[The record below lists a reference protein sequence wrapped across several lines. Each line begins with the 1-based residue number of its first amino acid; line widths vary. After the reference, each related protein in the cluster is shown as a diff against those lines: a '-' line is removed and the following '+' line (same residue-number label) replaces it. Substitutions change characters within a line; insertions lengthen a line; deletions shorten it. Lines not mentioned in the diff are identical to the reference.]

1 MKKLVVSILSF
12 AIFGLGSFAQKN
24 VKEFLSKDRKQCDSS
39 IAFYYRLVNYDANGK
54 PEGMV
59 KQFYINGEPE
69 WEGQFYKYNK
79 MNQAENAYQGPCTW
93 FYPNGKKKRSSY
105 YQKGV
110 QNGPATGWYD
120 SGKLK
125 YQFTYNNGYVNGLFV
140 MWYEN
145 GLLKNYAVL
154 KDGYVVGNEAIYCN
168 KYGECF
174 VQNSYKFRISEK
186 FSKKIYHE
194 VIMGS
199 MLSDEDYSY
208 YSYSYDTRFESF
220 ADVGDF
226 IPKKDTTGFKIKQK
240 EKKPLEIKA
249 GPKGGNK
256 LYFRSIDYSKFFRID
271 VDLINPNKKSTSKNG
286 LVFAYK
292 DAKNYEYY
300 IVDKDG
306 GYQIGSM
313 VNGEKNI
320 ISEGTLTATS
330 SYNYYDYGKKKKNNS
345 QKSNLDPRLFELSV
359 SYYKDT
365 VKYWGKSSVVYRRPL
380 TGLSGD
386 YMGFLL
392 DKNESLQIPEL
403 IFKSEINP
411 PFVSADIDSKE
422 IEKPWRGSGS
432 GFVITTDG
440 YIVTN
445 HHVIDDA
452 TEIEADLLRGGNW
465 ISYTCEVAIADEK
478 SDLAILKITDSTF
491 KHYHTIPFML
501 QTNLASVGSNV
512 YALGYPLAMST
523 LGKELKFTEG
533 TINARSGF
541 KGELLAYQV
550 SVPIQPGNS
559 GGPLI
564 DMDGN
569 VIGVINSKIFNADNV
584 AFAVKSN
591 YITNLIQMLP
601 SEIKSGKQSTLAGKT
616 PADQVEILKEYI
628 PLIKVR

>member
-1 MKKLVVSILSF
+1 
-12 AIFGLGSFAQKN
+12 
-24 VKEFLSKDRKQCDSS
+24 
-39 IAFYYRLVNYDANGK
+39 
-54 PEGMV
+54 
-59 KQFYINGEPE
+59 
-69 WEGQFYKYNK
+69 
-79 MNQAENAYQGPCTW
+79 
-93 FYPNGKKKRSSY
+93 
-105 YQKGV
+105 
-110 QNGPATGWYD
+110 
-120 SGKLK
+120 
-125 YQFTYNNGYVNGLFV
+125 
-140 MWYEN
+140 
-145 GLLKNYAVL
+145 
-154 KDGYVVGNEAIYCN
+154 
-168 KYGECF
+168 
-174 VQNSYKFRISEK
+174 
-186 FSKKIYHE
+186 
-194 VIMGS
+194 
-199 MLSDEDYSY
+199 
-208 YSYSYDTRFESF
+208 
-220 ADVGDF
+220 
-226 IPKKDTTGFKIKQK
+226 
-240 EKKPLEIKA
+240 
-249 GPKGGNK
+249 
-256 LYFRSIDYSKFFRID
+256 
-271 VDLINPNKKSTSKNG
+271 
-286 LVFAYK
+286 
-292 DAKNYEYY
+292 
-300 IVDKDG
+300 
-306 GYQIGSM
+306 
-313 VNGEKNI
+313 
-320 ISEGTLTATS
+320 
-330 SYNYYDYGKKKKNNS
+330 
-345 QKSNLDPRLFELSV
+345 
-359 SYYKDT
+359 
-365 VKYWGKSSVVYRRPL
+365 
-380 TGLSGD
+380 
-386 YMGFLL
+386 
-392 DKNESLQIPEL
+392 LQIPEL
-403 IFKSEINP
+403 IFKSEIDP

-445 HHVIDDA
+445 HHVIDNA

-491 KHYHTIPFML
+491 KHYNTIPFIL
-501 QTNLASVGSNV
+501 QTNLAVGSNV